1 MWPCGA
7 GCSTI
12 EVMRCVVPLLGVALG
27 VGCQNAPAPPAPPA
41 PQAAS
46 TPAPP
51 PASDTTGSGSGFV
64 GEAMQAPAVTAEP
77 GHVTLPRTPSTPPN
91 RTTRPL
97 SRKELERLAALEF
110 KDFDRQERGLADRFV
125 EFRHST
131 RTRPILGVTITIEP
145 CDAPQPLG
153 KAPRRGRNPGVR
165 RTCTP
170 MELDAWKAKGDELKR
185 FLSKQLVGR
194 PDTQFEVGT
203 REVLGTPA
211 IYTYQLGAFFGNDE
225 RDQPVGAYSDAYV
238 LYYNDGVNQIRVNA
252 CYLDDMIGGV
262 DKLRA
267 VAPQEDLEKLAVAFM
282 SFYLHAWR

>member
-1 MWPCGA
+1 
-7 GCSTI
+7 
-12 EVMRCVVPLLGVALG
+12 MRCVVPLLGVALG

-41 PQAAS
+41 PQPAS
-46 TPAPP
+46 ASATP
-51 PASDTTGSGSGFV
+51 PADRSEATGSGSGFV
-64 GEAMQAPAVTAEP
+64 GEAMQAPAVKPEP
-77 GHVTLPRTPSTPPN
+77 GHVTLPKTPSTPPR

-97 SRKELERLAALEF
+97 SRKELERLAAVEL

-131 RTRPILGVTITIEP
+131 KTRPILGVTITIEA

-153 KAPRRGRNPGVR
+153 KAPRRGRSTPAR
-165 RTCTP
+165 RTCAP

-225 RDQPVGAYSDAYV
+225 RDQPVGAYSDAYI

-282 SFYLHAWR
+282 SFYLHEWK